1 MVLLKNNLHSFH
13 ICSTPVWEHDYY
25 WETMYCLSKKGVI
38 DVNNLPSRLK
48 KYTQLQVKTALRYA
62 EKEDKVCERVNI
74 HTWKYKGE

>member
-1 MVLLKNNLHSFH
+1 
-13 ICSTPVWEHDYY
+13 
-25 WETMYCLSKKGVI
+25 MYCLSKKGVI
-38 DVNNLPSRLK
+38 DVNNLPSILK